1 MEQEKKYRITELT
14 WEYHKNAERQAFVSQ
29 LLSGTIDEKLYA
41 TYLYNQ
47 LKCYSKLE
55 QYALE
60 SSLFLDTRN
69 LPRAEHIFYDYRAL
83 WGDIGNPPVETEST
97 KAYVEHLDTIR
108 GENEKLYAHIY
119 VRHLGDLSGGQMI
132 KRKTP
137 GPNRYYIFRHN
148 EAKEYKRVAMNARRE
163 QEALNQYNRNPRRV
177 FDLSRKGEDWRH
189 SVSRTYIEPDDQ
201 DIITQPDASTQ
212 AEASAPSSIV

>member
-41 TYLYNQ
+41 TFLYNQ

-97 KAYVEHLDTIR
+97 KAYVKHLDTIR

-137 GPNRYYIFRHN
+137 GPNRYYIFKHN
-148 EAKEYKRVAMNARRE
+148 EAKEYKRIVKERIESYLNVYE
-163 QEALNQYNRNPRRV
+163 INVLPEAIFCFESATKLFKEMY
-177 FDLSRKGEDWRH
+177 DLGK
-189 SVSRTYIEPDDQ
+189 TN
-201 DIITQPDASTQ
+201 
-212 AEASAPSSIV
+212 

>member
-1 MEQEKKYRITELT
+1 MEKKYRITELT
-14 WEYHKNAERQAFVSQ
+14 WEYHKNTERQAFVSQ

-83 WGDIGNPPVETEST
+83 WGDIGTPPVETEST
-97 KAYVEHLDTIR
+97 KAYVKHLDTIR

-132 KRKTP
+132 KKKTP
-137 GPNRYYIFRHN
+137 GPNRYYIFKHN
-148 EAKEYKRVAMNARRE
+148 EAKEYKRIVKERIESYLNVYEINVLPEAIFCFESATKLFKEMYDLGKTNQVAE
-163 QEALNQYNRNPRRV
+163 
-177 FDLSRKGEDWRH
+177 
-189 SVSRTYIEPDDQ
+189 
-201 DIITQPDASTQ
+201 
-212 AEASAPSSIV
+212 

>member
-41 TYLYNQ
+41 TFLYNQ

-97 KAYVEHLDTIR
+97 KAYVKHLDTIR

-132 KRKTP
+132 KKKTP
-137 GPNRYYIFRHN
+137 GPNRYYIFKHN
-148 EAKEYKRVAMNARRE
+148 EAKEYKRIVKERIESYLNVYEINVLPEAIFCFESATKLFKEMYDLGKTNQVA
-163 QEALNQYNRNPRRV
+163 
-177 FDLSRKGEDWRH
+177 K
-189 SVSRTYIEPDDQ
+189 
-201 DIITQPDASTQ
+201 
-212 AEASAPSSIV
+212 

>member
-1 MEQEKKYRITELT
+1 MEKKYRITELT

-97 KAYVEHLDTIR
+97 KAYVKHLDTIR

-132 KRKTP
+132 KKKTP
-137 GPNRYYIFRHN
+137 GPNRYYIFKHN
-148 EAKEYKRVAMNARRE
+148 EAKEYKRIVKERIESYLNVYEINVLPEAIFCFESATKLFKEMYDLGKTNQVA
-163 QEALNQYNRNPRRV
+163 
-177 FDLSRKGEDWRH
+177 K
-189 SVSRTYIEPDDQ
+189 
-201 DIITQPDASTQ
+201 
-212 AEASAPSSIV
+212 

>member
-1 MEQEKKYRITELT
+1 MEKKYRFTELT

-83 WGDIGNPPVETEST
+83 WGDIGTPPVETEST
-97 KAYVEHLDTIR
+97 KAYVKHLDTIR

-132 KRKTP
+132 KKKTP
-137 GPNRYYIFRHN
+137 GPNRYYIFKHN
-148 EAKEYKRVAMNARRE
+148 EAKEYKRIVKERIESYLNVYEINVLPEAIFCFESATKLFKEMYDLGKTNQVAE
-163 QEALNQYNRNPRRV
+163 
-177 FDLSRKGEDWRH
+177 
-189 SVSRTYIEPDDQ
+189 
-201 DIITQPDASTQ
+201 
-212 AEASAPSSIV
+212 

>member
-1 MEQEKKYRITELT
+1 MEKKYRITELT

-97 KAYVEHLDTIR
+97 KAYVKHLDTIR

-132 KRKTP
+132 KKKTP
-137 GPNRYYIFRHN
+137 GPNRYYIFKHN
-148 EAKEYKRVAMNARRE
+148 EAKEYKRIVKERIESYLNVYEINVLPEAIFCFESATKLFKEMYDLGKTNQVAE
-163 QEALNQYNRNPRRV
+163 
-177 FDLSRKGEDWRH
+177 
-189 SVSRTYIEPDDQ
+189 
-201 DIITQPDASTQ
+201 
-212 AEASAPSSIV
+212 

>member
-1 MEQEKKYRITELT
+1 MEQEKKYRIKELT
-14 WEYHKNAERQAFVSQ
+14 WEYHKNAERQDFVRL

-55 QYALE
+55 QYCLE
-60 SSLFLDTRN
+60 SSLFLDTLN

-83 WGDIGNPPVETEST
+83 WGDIGSPPIETEST
-97 KAYVEHLDTIR
+97 KAYVKHLDTIR
-108 GENEKLYAHIY
+108 GENEKLYAHVY

-137 GPNRYYIFRHN
+137 GPNRYYIFKHG
-148 EAKEYKRVAMNARRE
+148 EAKEYKRIIKERVESYLNLYEVNVLPEAIFCFESATKLFKEMYDLGKTNQVA
-163 QEALNQYNRNPRRV
+163 
-177 FDLSRKGEDWRH
+177 K
-189 SVSRTYIEPDDQ
+189 
-201 DIITQPDASTQ
+201 
-212 AEASAPSSIV
+212 

>member
-41 TYLYNQ
+41 TFLYNQ

-137 GPNRYYIFRHN
+137 GPNRYYIFKHN
-148 EAKEYKRVAMNARRE
+148 EAKEYKRIVKERIESYLNVYEINVLPEAIFCFESATKLFKEMYDLGKTNQVAE
-163 QEALNQYNRNPRRV
+163 
-177 FDLSRKGEDWRH
+177 
-189 SVSRTYIEPDDQ
+189 
-201 DIITQPDASTQ
+201 
-212 AEASAPSSIV
+212 

>member
-1 MEQEKKYRITELT
+1 MEKKYRITELT

-148 EAKEYKRVAMNARRE
+148 EAKEYKRIVKERIESYLNVYEINVLPEAIFCFESATKLFKEMYDLGKTNQVAE
-163 QEALNQYNRNPRRV
+163 
-177 FDLSRKGEDWRH
+177 
-189 SVSRTYIEPDDQ
+189 
-201 DIITQPDASTQ
+201 
-212 AEASAPSSIV
+212 

>member
-1 MEQEKKYRITELT
+1 MLDIKELT
-14 WEYHKNAERQAFVSQ
+14 WDYHKNAERQKFVG
-29 LLSGTIDEKLYA
+29 LMMSGKIDEKLYA

-97 KAYVEHLDTIR
+97 KAYVKHLDTIR

-132 KRKTP
+132 KKKTP
-137 GPNRYYIFRHN
+137 GPNRYYIFKHN
-148 EAKEYKRVAMNARRE
+148 EAKEYKRIVKERIESYLNVYEINVLPEAIFCFESATKLFKEMYDLGKTNQVAE
-163 QEALNQYNRNPRRV
+163 
-177 FDLSRKGEDWRH
+177 
-189 SVSRTYIEPDDQ
+189 
-201 DIITQPDASTQ
+201 
-212 AEASAPSSIV
+212 